1 MANACQIVE
10 LWECECFL
18 AIFGVPFRIGGMA
31 AVLEFDQ
38 ITKEYRSF
46 SGRRSIHALDSFTVQ
61 VEAGEIFGFLGPNGA
76 GKSTAIHLAMGF
88 MRPTSGQGRMLG
100 APFGHSHTRRRVG
113 FLAENVAL
121 YHRPA
126 EKLIR
131 FYGALNGMDGAH
143 LAKRTRNV
151 LQIVGL
157 QEHVRRNI
165 GKFSRGMLQRAG
177 LAQALVND
185 PELLIL
191 DEPTS
196 ALDPLARVMVREL
209 LLGARSNG
217 KTIFLSSHLLSE
229 VELVCDRVAVLH
241 RGTLVRLGRTADLP
255 RERDDLLFIFKQIAI
270 YVIAFSVF
278 FGASA
283 IYNERRS
290 RRILGVLSKAVAR
303 DQYLA
308 GLILGVTLA
317 CAIYCFALG
326 VTATWTLGGAGFPI
340 SQVWFL
346 MLCLVAACVLA
357 GTVALMFSTFLHPFL
372 AAGAA
377 ALVLGLPALAGLAIS
392 VRWAYIVPVFILGTA
407 VLKSNF
413 KSPGGLFWFPVGLA
427 FLETFFFWALATVI
441 FSRVDIAVEV
451 E

>member
-88 MRPTSGQGRMLG
+88 MRPTGGQGRMLG
-100 APFGHSHTRRRVG
+100 APFGHSATRRRVG

-121 YHRPA
+121 YHRQA
-126 EKLIR
+126 ERLIR
-131 FYGALNGMDGAH
+131 FYGALNAMDGSY
-143 LAKRTRNV
+143 LARRTREV
-151 LQIVGL
+151 LQTVGL

-241 RGTLVRLGRTADLP
+241 RGKLVRLGRTG
-255 RERDDLLFIFKQIAI
+255 ELLQSGEQSE
-270 YVIAFSVF
+270 V
-278 FGASA
+278 
-283 IYNERRS
+283 
-290 RRILGVLSKAVAR
+290 VAR
-303 DQYLA
+303 GISA
-308 GLILGVTLA
+308 AIFPGAVGHNGVVKLHVPASTQRAVLE
-317 CAIYCFALG
+317 
-326 VTATWTLGGAGFPI
+326 
-340 SQVWFL
+340 QVWNSGGE
-346 MLCLVAACVLA
+346 VV
-357 GTVALMFSTFLHPFL
+357 
-372 AAGAA
+372 
-377 ALVLGLPALAGLAIS
+377 S
-392 VRWAYIVPVFILGTA
+392 VNPVRRT
-407 VLKSNF
+407 
-413 KSPGGLFWFPVGLA
+413 
-427 FLETFFFWALATVI
+427 LE
-441 FSRVDIAVEV
+441 DI
-451 E
+451 